1 MTRINS
7 VDIRG
12 LGNWNFDEFVEML
25 PEEGNLLELG
35 SLFGKS
41 TVCWAETFERH
52 NKNWNIH
59 AVDLFAGFVAGWA
72 QIETSLWGHM
82 TSEQHLEEFKR
93 NTSSWD
99 NITWQKTNHIGYIPK
114 QKPDAL
120 FYDGDHRYI
129 GMKDTMKNLCD
140 IEFIF
145 VDDCGDHMPQ
155 TVRVLEE
162 LGRPFEI
169 KNGIGVIN
177 G

>member
-59 AVDLFAGFVAGWA
+59 AVDLFTGFVAVSY
-72 QIETSLWGHM
+72 T
-82 TSEQHLEEFKR
+82 HL
-93 NTSSWD
+93 TLPTICS
-99 NITWQKTNHIGYIPK
+99 
-114 QKPDAL
+114 
-120 FYDGDHRYI
+120 
-129 GMKDTMKNLCD
+129 
-140 IEFIF
+140 
-145 VDDCGDHMPQ
+145 V
-155 TVRVLEE
+155 
-162 LGRPFEI
+162 
-169 KNGIGVIN
+169 
-177 G
+177 

>member
-7 VDIRG
+7 ADIRG

-59 AVDLFAGFVAGWA
+59 AVDLFAGFAAGWA
-72 QIETSLWGHM
+72 QKETSLWGHM

-99 NITWQKTNHIGYIPK
+99 NITWQ
-114 QKPDAL
+114 
-120 FYDGDHRYI
+120 
-129 GMKDTMKNLCD
+129 NLLL
-140 IEFIF
+140 IIF
-145 VDDCGDHMPQ
+145 QISLGFLLGVD
-155 TVRVLEE
+155 
-162 LGRPFEI
+162 
-169 KNGIGVIN
+169 
-177 G
+177 